1 MQKNDYIG
9 FRAVFLRIRPEKVCT
24 EQSKNDKMTK
34 AISKNEEGY
43 TMSKF
48 LKFLV
53 NLILV
58 CAILTTGAIFLPPM
72 LGVNTTVVDSEKMDT
87 NLPVGSITY
96 SNTVHVID
104 LQSGDE
110 VLKEVGSSVHAY
122 IIETGDVNTGKY
134 TVRDAIDK
142 TSGTT
147 EISLR
152 NNVSKVVLTVPYL
165 GYIVMIMQTTEG
177 MIIGILLVVFVIILF
192 VLSELW
198 KHNEEE
204 DEADEE
210 DIVDDDGEQV
220 EEILDDEE
228 AREAV
233 ESAGAAS
240 FGSVPETETEKDNI
254 GDGSGKVG
262 GDTKEVKIA
271 AAPDTSVEVRRGDT
285 AFLVNELSSIGT
297 GKEADESE
305 DDLSEALSGKQT
317 GNRGTFF
324 AGEVQA
330 EAADEESNPEADAEA
345 AEAVKDADT
354 EAAEAVK
361 DADTEAAGS
370 AGAEMS
376 ADSSA
381 ADTEKEET
389 RQEIMKEE
397 SEPAADEIDWTKFE
411 VGEPVPEAAAR
422 KTGAASDA
430 PEQEEAGEA
439 SVKADAPNRDEI
451 RKDTVSAAAE
461 KTDIKNAKTAARKPA
476 AKRFRP
482 VERLTL
488 EEILEHAKKSGAADE
503 TQASRDTVTGVD
515 FVDYS
520 ELL

>member
-1 MQKNDYIG
+1 
-9 FRAVFLRIRPEKVCT
+9 
-24 EQSKNDKMTK
+24 
-34 AISKNEEGY
+34 
-43 TMSKF
+43 
-48 LKFLV
+48 
-53 NLILV
+53 
-58 CAILTTGAIFLPPM
+58 
-72 LGVNTTVVDSEKMDT
+72 
-87 NLPVGSITY
+87 
-96 SNTVHVID
+96 
-104 LQSGDE
+104 
-110 VLKEVGSSVHAY
+110 
-122 IIETGDVNTGKY
+122 
-134 TVRDAIDK
+134 
-142 TSGTT
+142 
-147 EISLR
+147 
-152 NNVSKVVLTVPYL
+152 
-165 GYIVMIMQTTEG
+165 MQTTEG

-192 VLSELW
+192 ILSELW

-271 AAPDTSVEVRRGDT
+271 AAPDTSVEVRCGDT

-317 GNRGTFF
+317 GNRETFF

-330 EAADEESNPEADAEA
+330 EAADEESNPEADA
-345 AEAVKDADT
+345 

-430 PEQEEAGEA
+430 PVQEEAGEA

-461 KTDIKNAKTAARKPA
+461 KTEIKNAKTAARKPA